1 MHHVEGCDRDQA
13 QLLPAR
19 VDDYVHRDNPVRF
32 IDAFVD
38 DLDLNEAGFA
48 RVEPKDTGRPA
59 YDPAD
64 LLKLYIYGYVNRVR
78 SSRRL
83 ETEAG
88 RNLEVIWLLC
98 GLRPDFKTIADFR
111 KDNRN
116 AFKAVRHQ
124 RLSHQH
130 FIKIVPA
137 ILQRVLP
144 DPVFDKTEA
153 SIEATRGLVVADHGQ
168 LDQLD
173 VPASV
178 VEDGVDQPACDP
190 GSSGS

>member
-38 DLDLNEAGFA
+38 DLDLNEAGFS

-64 LLKLYIYGYVNRVR
+64 LFKLYIYGYIDRVR

-83 ETEAG
+83 EIEAR
-88 RNLEVIWLLC
+88 RNLEVIGYC
-98 GLRPDFKTIADFR
+98 ADC
-111 KDNRN
+111 D
-116 AFKAVRHQ
+116 Q
-124 RLSHQH
+124 TSRLSP
-130 FIKIVPA
+130 ISARITAVPSRRCSA
-137 ILQRVLP
+137 NSCCC
-144 DPVFDKTEA
+144 A
-153 SIEATRGLVVADHGQ
+153 AGSISLAVSSLRSTA
-168 LDQLD
+168 
-173 VPASV
+173 
-178 VEDGVDQPACDP
+178 P
-190 GSSGS
+190 G